1 MRFVVQVVSEAS
13 VVSDGELTG
22 KIGKGYVV
30 LIGVGKEDTKETA
43 DKLIKKLMG
52 LRIFKD
58 ENGKTNLSIA
68 DVNGGMLL
76 ISQFTLYADIRHGNR
91 PSFIN
96 AGDPQTAEML
106 YDYIVEEI
114 RKRCP
119 DVGTGVFGAHMDVSL
134 VNDGPSSWIL
144 LTSNN
149 VYR

>member
-30 LIGVGKEDTKETA
+30 LIGIGKEDTKETA

-58 ENGKTNLSIA
+58 ENGKTNLSIG

-96 AGDPQTAEML
+96 AGDPGAAEML
-106 YDYIVEEI
+106 YDYIVGEI
-114 RKRCP
+114 RKKCP

-134 VNDGPSSWIL
+134 VNDGPFTIIMDSDDL
-144 LTSNN
+144 
-149 VYR
+149 R

>member
-134 VNDGPSSWIL
+134 VNDGPFTIIMDSADL
-144 LTSNN
+144 K
-149 VYR
+149 

>member
-30 LIGVGKEDTKETA
+30 LIGVGREDTKETA

-134 VNDGPSSWIL
+134 VNDGPFTIIMDSADL
-144 LTSNN
+144 K
-149 VYR
+149 

>member
-114 RKRCP
+114 RKRCS

-134 VNDGPSSWIL
+134 VNDGPFTIIMDSADL
-144 LTSNN
+144 K
-149 VYR
+149 

>member
-30 LIGVGKEDTKETA
+30 LIGIGKEDTKETA

-58 ENGKTNLSIA
+58 ENGKTNLSIG

-96 AGDPQTAEML
+96 AGDPGTAEVL
-106 YDYIVEEI
+106 YDYIVGEI
-114 RKRCP
+114 RKKCP

-134 VNDGPSSWIL
+134 VNDGPFTIIMDSDDL
-144 LTSNN
+144 
-149 VYR
+149 R

>member
-13 VVSDGELTG
+13 VVSDGKLTG

-134 VNDGPSSWIL
+134 VNDGPFTIIMDSADL
-144 LTSNN
+144 K
-149 VYR
+149 